1 MYYKKGININN
12 IKQMFEFINGHFT
25 YDTLNSWNRLES
37 IANNVKLYNLH
48 LDGDWSNAMGYLFDE
63 DDIGGLQY
71 QISKKIR
78 SWENIH
84 PGYSLGFNGRSG
96 GYLVI
101 YNMDREGRV
110 NFRSILPES
119 ISGYDSY
126 EDWKESVKEYGE
138 NVSDYKSILQETTR
152 VIQDFDKLC
161 DTLRDIVNTYSKM
174 NYEEDRNEFE
184 IANEEN

>member
-1 MYYKKGININN
+1 MYYQKGININN
-12 IKQMFEFINGHFT
+12 IKQMFEFITGHFT
-25 YDTLNSWNRLES
+25 YDTMNSWNRLES

-63 DDIGGLQY
+63 YDIGGLQEE
-71 QISKKIR
+71 ISDMIKD
-78 SWENIH
+78 WEYWH

-101 YNMDREGRV
+101 YNKERDGRV

-119 ISGYDSY
+119 ISGFETYK
-126 EDWKESVKEYGE
+126 DWKEYVKDYNE

-161 DTLRDIVNTYSKM
+161 DELRDLVNEYSKLD
-174 NYEEDRNEFE
+174 YQADRKEFE
-184 IANEEN
+184 LANEEN